1 MNLSEVNWDFESAG
15 TWPLP
20 VKALTVVLL
29 CALVIGLW
37 IHFDTMNQF
46 DALEKEE
53 KKEHQ
58 LKEQFERKQRKAANL
73 EVYLRQ
79 MEEMEESFGEMLRQL
94 PDRTEVAKLL
104 VDVSQTGLAS
114 GLEFEL
120 FQPLVEVKKEFY
132 AELPINIRVVGDY
145 PEFGAFVSGLASL
158 PRIVTVH
165 NVRIKPRKG
174 GGKMV
179 METTVKTYRYLD
191 ADEEGGKANNKKGKR
206 RR

>member
-20 VKALTVVLL
+20 VKALTIMLL

-37 IHFDTMNQF
+37 IHFDTTDQLN
-46 DALEKEE
+46 ALESKE
-53 KKEHQ
+53 KKEDQ
-58 LKEQFERKQRKAANL
+58 LKKEFEKKQRKAANL
-73 EVYLRQ
+73 QAYLQQ

-120 FQPLVEVKKEFY
+120 FQPLAEVKKEFY
-132 AELPINIRVVGDY
+132 AELPINIRVVGDF

-165 NVRIKPRKG
+165 NVRIKPRKD
-174 GGKMV
+174 GKMV
-179 METTVKTYRYLD
+179 METIVKTYRSLD
-191 ADEEGGKANNKKGKR
+191 ADEEGGKAKNKKGKR

>member
-20 VKALTVVLL
+20 VKALTVMLL
-29 CALVIGLW
+29 CAVVIGLW
-37 IHFDTMNQF
+37 IHFDTTDQLS
-46 DALEKEE
+46 ALKSEE
-53 KKEHQ
+53 KKEGQ
-58 LKEQFERKQRKAANL
+58 LKKEFERKQRKAANL
-73 EVYLRQ
+73 QAYLQQ
-79 MEEMEESFGEMLRQL
+79 MEAIKESFGEMLRQL

-120 FQPLVEVKKEFY
+120 FQPLAEVKKEFY

-165 NVRIKPRKG
+165 NVRIKPRQ

-179 METTVKTYRYLD
+179 METIVKTYRSLD
-191 ADEEGGKANNKKGKR
+191 ADEEGGKAKNKTGKR

>member
-20 VKALTVVLL
+20 VKALTVVFL

-37 IHFDTMNQF
+37 IHFDTMTQL
-46 DALEKEE
+46 DALEQEE

-58 LKEQFERKQRKAANL
+58 LKEQFESKQRKAANL

-120 FQPLVEVKKEFY
+120 FQPLAEVKREFY

-165 NVRIKPRKG
+165 NVRIKPRKS

-191 ADEEGGKANNKKGKR
+191 ADEIGGKANNKKRKR